1 MNRTTIYYDSREF
14 PILGRIYVAASEQGL
29 CSLSLPTHPVESF
42 FGKILADFQ
51 PNFFTQNSVPF
62 QTLYRQ
68 LDHYLNG
75 QVVRFEITLDLQ
87 GTPFQ
92 LQTWEALNAIPYGET
107 RSYGQIAMAIGRPRA
122 SRAVGQA
129 NHNNP
134 IPIVVPCHRVIGSRG
149 DLVGY
154 GSGLPLKEKLLAL
167 ERQSKVIGSSPN

>member
-1 MNRTTIYYDSREF
+1 MTAYQTIYYDSREF
-14 PILGRIYVAASEQGL
+14 PLLGRIYVAASQQGL
-29 CSLSLPTHPVESF
+29 CRLTLPAHPVESF

-51 PNFFTQNSVPF
+51 PNFFTQNPAPF
-62 QTLYRQ
+62 QDLYRQ
-68 LDHYLNG
+68 IEDYLAG
-75 QVVRFEITLDLQ
+75 QAVRFELALDLQ

-92 LQTWEALNAIPYGET
+92 LLTWEALKAIPYGT
-107 RSYGQIAMAIGRPRA
+107 TISYGEIARAIGRPRA

-154 GSGLPLKEKLLAL
+154 GSGLALKEKLLAL
-167 ERQSKVIGSSPN
+167 ERKSFI